1 VPFLYESI
9 GSCFGGH
16 LLIDVA
22 AATPLLFVCQGK
34 QLSKVEYPNKI
45 LDLRTTVSFSKS
57 KFSRFD
63 SPGRHIIRSRIVARK
78 SKLESALRHLVKG
91 DFTEAHREV
100 IKTALFNGQLQCK
113 PGEPGENTSAK
124 NAKGISARDVSEAVV
139 IVGDHANVR
148 VELGESLF
156 ESIRERLFPKPR
168 GIAPPFP
175 ISIFIGRED
184 ALKDLKGRLGTG
196 RGARKSNI
204 VVVRGWPGVGKTT
217 LVGVIGRDPSV
228 MKSFRDGV
236 LWASLTLK
244 PNGGTPDLLS
254 EMARWGHALGTDE
267 LLRIPTVDEAAK
279 RLGYLLQDKKMLL
292 ILDDVWESS
301 HAMPFLKA
309 AGNKCVTLITTR
321 ETTEVALDLAPFPEA
336 VYVLPVL
343 TEEDGLRLLG
353 ILSPDAVREH
363 PGECRELV
371 RALECLPLALQVAG
385 RLINTEL
392 QVGPGEKQIQKLLKA
407 IQDGAAI
414 IKSRAPADRDE
425 TGGRPTVQALLK
437 KSTDL
442 LDKPTREHFAF
453 LGPFAPKPAT
463 FDLRALK
470 AVWLVKDPMPIV
482 SKLVGHGLMELAGA
496 GRYQMHALLVAHA
509 RSLLK

>member
-1 VPFLYESI
+1 M
-9 GSCFGGH
+9 
-16 LLIDVA
+16 
-22 AATPLLFVCQGK
+22 
-34 QLSKVEYPNKI
+34 
-45 LDLRTTVSFSKS
+45 
-57 KFSRFD
+57 
-63 SPGRHIIRSRIVARK
+63 ARK
-78 SKLESALRHLVKG
+78 LTLESALRHLAKG
-91 DFTEAHREV
+91 DFTESDREA
-100 IKTALFNGQLQCK
+100 IETALFNGQLQRV
-113 PGEPGENTSAK
+113 PEEPRRGTSEKANK
-124 NAKGISARDVSEAVV
+124 AISMRDVLKAIV
-139 IVGDHANVR
+139 IQGDHANVR
-148 VELGESLF
+148 VELGESFF
-156 ESIRERLFPKPR
+156 ELIRERIFPKPR

-175 ISIFIGRED
+175 VSIFIGRED
-184 ALKDLKGRLGTG
+184 ALKDLKGLLVVG
-196 RGARKSNI
+196 RGAPKSNI

-217 LVGVIGRDPSV
+217 LVGVIGRDPGV

-244 PNGGTPDLLS
+244 PNGGAPDLLS
-254 EMARWGHALGTDE
+254 EMARWGDALGTDE

-301 HAMPFLKA
+301 HALPFLKA
-309 AGNKCVTLITTR
+309 AGHKCVTLITTR
-321 ETTEVALDLAPFPEA
+321 EATKVALDLAPLPQA

-343 TEEDGLRLLG
+343 TERDGLRLLG

-363 PGECRELV
+363 PGECLELV

-392 QVGPGEKQIQKLLKA
+392 QVGRGAKQLQKLLTA

-414 IKSRAPADRDE
+414 IKAKAPPDRDE

-442 LDKPTREHFAF
+442 LDRGTRERFAF

-463 FDLRALK
+463 FDLKALK
-470 AVWLVKDPMPIV
+470 AVWLVNDPMPIV

-509 RSLLK
+509 RLLLK